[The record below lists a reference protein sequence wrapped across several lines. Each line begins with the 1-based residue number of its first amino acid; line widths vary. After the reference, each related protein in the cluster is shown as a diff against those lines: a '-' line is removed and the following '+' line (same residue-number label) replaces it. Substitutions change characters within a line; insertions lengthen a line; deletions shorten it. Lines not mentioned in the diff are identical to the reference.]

1 MKGPLASICSL
12 FVVAACGS
20 ELPGSEGETGTTSS
34 ASTTSSDAGPG
45 STTTQ
50 SGGSTGS
57 GTQTTAATQGPES
70 DTSQSSTTEGSGTS
84 GSDTGCASPP
94 DDLPSG
100 ALTRWDDNPLLRNG
114 PEDYDF
120 WKTGPR
126 VVRKEGEND
135 YRIWYEAVGVDE
147 TAVGYATSEDGLAWT
162 KVGVVL
168 TASAQ
173 WEGDEVSPNSMLL
186 EDGEYRLWYHG
197 GGNTLVNRRIGLATS
212 PDGLDWIKLDDPV
225 LDLGPAGDFDD
236 EQAAEPRVFALE
248 DGYRMYY
255 TGRNEATSRTSLGM
269 ATSDDGVTWEK
280 YAGNPIIDVD
290 AWGNFWGGAF
300 FFENGVWHL
309 WHGVE
314 NGGASGLA
322 YMWSTDGIE
331 WNDGPDNPVL
341 TQNPDV
347 GAADYGLVGDSVS
360 GYRDGD
366 TYRIMYTGFNWEL
379 FGSEGRFEGICIAF
393 VDASC

>member
-1 MKGPLASICSL
+1 
-12 FVVAACGS
+12 V
-20 ELPGSEGETGTTSS
+20 GSEG
-34 ASTTSSDAGPG
+34 
-45 STTTQ
+45 
-50 SGGSTGS
+50 TGS
-57 GTQTTAATQGPES
+57 DPDDTTLV
-70 DTSQSSTTEGSGTS
+70 SSTESTSGTEGTA
-84 GSDTGCASPP
+84 TGPDCAPPP

-100 ALTRWDDNPLLRNG
+100 ALTRWDGNPMLRNG
-114 PEDYDF
+114 PEDFDF

-126 VVRKEGEND
+126 VVRKEGEGD
-135 YRIWYEAVGVDE
+135 YRIWYEAVGVAE

-168 TASAQ
+168 TASAP
-173 WEGDEVSPNSMLL
+173 WEGDEVSPNSILV

-212 PDGLDWIKLDDPV
+212 PDGLDWEKLADPV
-225 LDLGPAGDFDD
+225 LDLGPSGSFDD

-280 YAGNPIIDVD
+280 HEANPIIDVD

-300 FFENGVWHL
+300 FVEDGVWHL

-314 NGGASGLA
+314 EGGSSGLA

-331 WNDGPDNPVL
+331 WNEGPANPVL
-341 TQNPDV
+341 QPNPDG

-393 VDASC
+393 IDAAC